1 VKRDALSNGE
11 VEVSEAQLVLA
22 LGEAN
27 LGTQWLRERLR
38 EWKLVKDE
46 RAFQAT
52 EEIAMMLG
60 DNAVVHYRLDKPMAA
75 RLLEEWQRNA
85 AHRRAMVT
93 VEAPN
98 LILLGDVAEV
108 AGQQAPFLHP
118 EWMHATMAGLGIITP
133 EDVFQAQMVGQA
145 EDEQGNVQ
153 EVPIDVLV
161 YRIRLNRVLEALDPQ
176 LREAVARVGG
186 RPGEVLTELLHHA
199 PWAEPFIDA
208 EWVSDRLGKVGDVV
222 KVENPG
228 VFIETGVAGQS
239 ADIVLESEAR
249 PEDIAHTSEQ
259 EEVKHLGGLH
269 IIGTERHESRRI
281 DNQLRG
287 RAGRQGDPGS
297 SRFYVSLEDE
307 LWRLFGVRGQWL
319 LNKWEEDEAVEA
331 GMISKSIERAQKKV
345 ELNHFEGRKHVLQ
358 YDDVMNVQ
366 REVIYRERR
375 RALLGGDL
383 RDTVLD
389 MTQQAALAEADK
401 HCPRDVRVEE
411 WDTHKL
417 HVGLGRL
424 FGAVLLNKHLKA
436 DELAQ
441 MRSRDEIDDQ
451 LREVAEA
458 CYSERET
465 KIGAEHLREVERWQL
480 TRTIDEYWMEHL
492 AEMDYLRDA
501 IWQEGYAQKEPIG
514 VYRQEGFALFQ
525 KMLGEIRRNVT
536 ESIFSYDVEPEIVYG
551 GPQLMGMQE
560 ARLLAPLPMDDD
572 GADDSV
578 QLYKDAD
585 GNDDE
590 DPVMAHAASSFG
602 NAAGAATQT
611 APPRPAATHGA
622 NGGSNGAP
630 SGANGS
636 PAPASS
642 TQSAG
647 KPGRNH
653 PCSCG
658 SGKKYKNCCGKG
670 S

>member
-1 VKRDALSNGE
+1 
-11 VEVSEAQLVLA
+11 
-22 LGEAN
+22 
-27 LGTQWLRERLR
+27 LR

-60 DNAVVHYRLDKPMAA
+60 DNAVVHYRLDKQMAA

-98 LILLGDVAEV
+98 LILLGRRGRSGRVIRR
-108 AGQQAPFLHP
+108 PFLHP

-133 EDVFQAQMVGQA
+133 EDVFRRRWLGRPKTSRATCRKCRLMCWSIASVST
-145 EDEQGNVQ
+145 E
-153 EVPIDVLV
+153 
-161 YRIRLNRVLEALDPQ
+161 YSKRSIRS
-176 LREAVARVGG
+176 LREAVAKVGD

-199 PWAEPFIDA
+199 PWAEQFIDA
-208 EWVSDRLGKVGDVV
+208 EWVSDRLGKIGDVE

-259 EEVKHLGGLH
+259 EEVKFLGGLH

-383 RDTVLD
+383 RDYGARHDAAGRAGRSRQELPARCSCRR
-389 MTQQAALAEADK
+389 MGHAQAACGA
-401 HCPRDVRVEE
+401 
-411 WDTHKL
+411 
-417 HVGLGRL
+417 GRL
-424 FGAVLLNKHLKA
+424 FGATLVNKHLKMA
-436 DELAQ
+436 ELEEIHTRDEL
-441 MRSRDEIDDQ
+441 DER
-451 LREVAEA
+451 LREVATEL
-458 CYSERET
+458 YNDRET
-465 KIGAEHLREVERWQL
+465 QLTPEHMRELERWYV

-525 KMLGEIRRNVT
+525 KMLGEIRRAVT
-536 ESIFSYDVEPEIVYG
+536 EGLFSYTYEPQQQAVYA
-551 GPQLMGMQE
+551 GPDMTGMQE
-560 ARLLAPLPMDDD
+560 ARLLQSLPMDED
-572 GADDSV
+572 GADDGV
-578 QLYKDAD
+578 QLFKDAD
-585 GNDDE
+585 GDDGD
-590 DPVMAHAASSFG
+590 DPVMAR
-602 NAAGAATQT
+602 AAGAFGPATGATQT
-611 APPRPAATHGA
+611 AQRQAPSRVANGAGNGSA
-622 NGGSNGAP
+622 NGGGNGNAAVP
-630 SGANGS
+630 AGAT
-636 PAPASS
+636 S
-642 TQSAG
+642 TQSG
-647 KPGRNH
+647 EKVGRNH
-653 PCSCG
+653 PCPCG
-658 SGKKYKNCCGKG
+658 SGKKYKNCCGKD